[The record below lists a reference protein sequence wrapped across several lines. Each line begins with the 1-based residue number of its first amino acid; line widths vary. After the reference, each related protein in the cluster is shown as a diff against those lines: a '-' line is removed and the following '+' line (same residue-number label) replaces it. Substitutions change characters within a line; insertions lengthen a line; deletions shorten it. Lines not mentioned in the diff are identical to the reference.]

1 MKNKRA
7 LTFAI
12 ALSFI
17 SLLFL
22 YIYVAGL
29 ETRYLG
35 KYEQVSVLVAK
46 NDITQYEILDETML
60 EIRQVPKPYVQPLA
74 ATAEDLGQVIGYVA
88 STTIKKGEQVVK
100 TKLNLLG
107 EEGISP
113 IIPKGS
119 RACTI
124 SVNEVTGVGGHIRNG
139 DTVDIIGTFKTLTD
153 KRVTK
158 GLEAVTLFQNVP
170 VIATGKNYRFDPR
183 TAVSGKNK
191 SASLFSSGSQNSGF
205 STVTLQV
212 APRTCMDLAIAQQSG
227 TLTLALRSFH
237 DRFTGETIDNLKT
250 NRSTTESVTGIKEP
264 LQIKET
270 PQWLEQRGDQT
281 VIVP

>member
-1 MKNKRA
+1 MKNRRA

-12 ALSFI
+12 VLTFIALIGTQVYYGGMESRF
-17 SLLFL
+17 
-22 YIYVAGL
+22 
-29 ETRYLG
+29 LG

-46 NDITQYEILDETML
+46 NDITQYEILDETLL
-60 EIRQVPKPYVQPLA
+60 EIRMVPKPYVQPLA

-88 STTIKKGEQVVK
+88 STTIKKGEQIVK

-113 IIPKGS
+113 IIPKGM
-119 RACTI
+119 RACTV

-139 DTVDIIGTFKTLTD
+139 DTVDVIGSFRTLTD
-153 KRVTK
+153 KRLTK

-183 TAVSGKNK
+183 TAVSGKSK
-191 SASLFSSGSQNSGF
+191 GSLFSTGNQSSGF

-212 APRTCMDLAIAQQSG
+212 TPRTCMDLAIAQQSG
-227 TLTLALRSFH
+227 TLTLSLRSFH
-237 DRFTGETIDNLKT
+237 DRFSSEMIDNLKT

-264 LQIKET
+264 LQIKEN

>member
-1 MKNKRA
+1 MKNRRA

-12 ALSFI
+12 LLGVLSFFF
-17 SLLFL
+17 LFF
-22 YIYVAGL
+22 YVNSM
-29 ETRYLG
+29 EKRYLG
-35 KYEQVSVLVAK
+35 KFEQVGVLVAK
-46 NDITQYEILDETML
+46 NDIVQFEVLDETML
-60 EIRQVPKPYVQPLA
+60 EIRQIPKPYVQPLA
-74 ATAEDLGQVIGYVA
+74 ATAEDLGQVLGYVA
-88 STTIKKGEQVVK
+88 SNTIKKGEQIVK

-113 IIPKGS
+113 IVPKGF
-119 RACTI
+119 RACTV

-158 GLEAVTLFQNVP
+158 GMEAVTLFQNVP

-183 TAVSGKNK
+183 VQANK
-191 SASLFSSGSQNSGF
+191 TKGSILSMPTQSSGF

-212 APRTCMDLAIAQQSG
+212 TPRMCMDLSIAQQSG

-237 DRFTGETIDNLKT
+237 DRFSGDVIENLKKE
-250 NRSTTESVTGIKEP
+250 RSTTESVTGIKEP
-264 LQIKET
+264 IQIKET
-270 PQWLEQRGDQT
+270 PQWLEQRGDQSL
-281 VIVP
+281 IVP